1 MVRALSISLGAPA
14 LLLLPCRSAAT
25 PTSFWWHGSK
35 TADKCRNPLAWEVV
49 VIHNAELEELSLY
62 SELLLL
68 DDPLVCTID
77 QAVETFAEQLDA
89 GHKDSCSW
97 RGNCCADS
105 LVQFP
110 PMLPSAIIGG
120 YKNRCDGLLQFPF
133 LPVVASSAI
142 ETMRL
147 TRSSKIDH
155 MLAQPSG
162 FFFWGVRL

>member
-1 MVRALSISLGAPA
+1 MATDFSLFVFFEPTATTDFSHFA
-14 LLLLPCRSAAT
+14 FFIDSDKLLLQVFFKSAAT
-25 PTSFWWHGSK
+25 TSFFISVGVQLQE
-35 TADKCRNPLAWEVV
+35 D
-49 VIHNAELEELSLY
+49 
-62 SELLLL
+62 
-68 DDPLVCTID
+68 LVFGMIYTGFEHKNVD
-77 QAVETFAEQLDA
+77 QAVETFAKQLDA

-120 YKNRCDGLLQFPF
+120 YKDRCDGLLQFPF

-155 MLAQPSG
+155 MFADLCIKKQ
-162 FFFWGVRL
+162 FKEFWI